1 MHTFCSEDQSVAL
14 TRQISLNDFS
24 FREKK
29 KKLNGKLRKLQS
41 GNVQGANSLRAWD
54 SKSHFNISE
63 LISELIIKTETFLG
77 YR

>member
-54 SKSHFNISE
+54 SKRHFNISE

>member
-41 GNVQGANSLRAWD
+41 GNMQGASGLSAWD

-63 LISELIIKTETFLG
+63 LISELIIKTEIF
-77 YR
+77 